1 VSHLYH
7 FCSLLGSGPY
17 VDLRPQFALEENNGN
32 IAAEVILPL
41 SVDPTLRVAHSLK
54 VWRTESNAI
63 KDAAFE
69 AYKMLHQN
77 GLVNDNLLRAK
88 QEGDELAAEFQ
99 ISDKTS
105 SLIEVYPA
113 LDPWRFI
120 AKCQQQNSHAYHRTT
135 LEFRGIGD
143 QGFYLDFYL
152 PIQLPVV
159 PELTFFWNESKK
171 ITVTSHWRSGVILSG
186 DEIHTMRRITR
197 KILTSVHSRVDQVR
211 DDLLWLVVPSDM
223 PESPL
228 DHTRLQQ
235 WDAQTDLSM
244 TASDLIAQGK
254 NDLND
259 WGQIQL
265 QGDQKKWFATDID
278 ASKPDRPMLHL
289 TRVPKRLDFVYPI
302 PANQERN
309 EAYTRTEFFPA
320 AECSVNLLPRA
331 YSVCAMLMPSI
342 LYRYET
348 YLTTNT
354 LRVGLLEPLSF
365 GTEHLPLLVQALTSS
380 STGDVTQY
388 QRYVASCWILVVY
401 TANQDV

>member
-1 VSHLYH
+1 M
-7 FCSLLGSGPY
+7 
-17 VDLRPQFALEENNGN
+17 
-32 IAAEVILPL
+32 
-41 SVDPTLRVAHSLK
+41 
-54 VWRTESNAI
+54 AI

-77 GLVNDNLLRAK
+77 GLVNDNLLPVK
-88 QEGDELAAEFQ
+88 QEEDKLAAEFQ

-120 AKCQQQNSHAYHRTT
+120 AKCQQQSSHAYHRMI
-135 LEFRGIGD
+135 LEFRGVDD
-143 QGFYLDFYL
+143 QNFRLDFYL
-152 PIQLPVV
+152 PIQLPAL

-171 ITVTSHWRSGVILSG
+171 ITVTSHWRSGVVLSS
-186 DEIHTMRRITR
+186 DEIETMRRITR
-197 KILTSVHSRVDQVR
+197 KILTSIHSRVDQLR
-211 DDLLWLVVPSDM
+211 DDLLWLIVPSGM
-223 PESPL
+223 SESPL
-228 DHTRLQQ
+228 NHTRLQQ
-235 WDAQTDLSM
+235 WDAQTDLFM

-254 NDLND
+254 DNLND

-265 QGDQKKWFATDID
+265 YGDLKKWFATDID
-278 ASKPDRPMLHL
+278 VSKPERPMLHL

-302 PANQERN
+302 PANQEKN
-309 EAYTRTEFFPA
+309 EAYTRTEIFPA

-354 LRVGLLEPLSF
+354 LRLGLLEPLSF
-365 GTEHLPLLVQALTSS
+365 GTEHLSLLVQALTSS
-380 STGDVTQY
+380 STGDITHY
-388 QRYVASCWILVVY
+388 QRYVTSCWTFLFVL
-401 TANQDV
+401 